1 MGIQCKNKDEIQK
14 KNIFQTRCLVL
25 GNVCTL
31 IIDGSSCI
39 NVPNTRLVSKL
50 NLKTTPHPNPYCLK
64 FPCGEGELVV
74 DQQVL
79 MSFTIGNYKDVVLC
93 DVAPIEACHILLGKP
108 WQIERNVKH
117 HRKSNKISFIY
128 EGHKIKLAPLSPK
141 ETSGDQIKL
150 RKKIE
155 YERKEAKEKQ
165 TKDREMREK

>member
-1 MGIQCKNKDEIQK
+1 MG
-14 KNIFQTRCLVL
+14 V
-25 GNVCTL
+25 VTL
-31 IIDGSSCI
+31 MCPTQGWLADL
-39 NVPNTRLVSKL
+39 T
-50 NLKTTPHPNPYCLK
+50 LKPPTCHNPYCLK
-64 FPCGEGELVV
+64 FPCKEGELVV

-79 MSFTIGNYKDVVLC
+79 MSFTIEKHKDVVLC